1 MMSKNSIFGTAAKT
15 FPDGNGHC
23 TGILLLKGGISMKGL
38 VISMGLGAAVGA
50 IAVMMLP
57 RQSSARK
64 LVSKAANATQDAV
77 QRMSNKI
84 SDAVDM

>member
-1 MMSKNSIFGTAAKT
+1 MSK
-15 FPDGNGHC
+15 
-23 TGILLLKGGISMKGL
+23 GGEFMKGL
-38 VISMGLGAAVGA
+38 AISMGLGVAVGA

-64 LVSKAANATQDAV
+64 LVNKAANATQDAV
-77 QRMSNKI
+77 QRVTNKI

>member
-1 MMSKNSIFGTAAKT
+1 
-15 FPDGNGHC
+15 
-23 TGILLLKGGISMKGL
+23 MKGL
-38 VISMGLGAAVGA
+38 AISMGLGVAVGA

-64 LVSKAANATQDAV
+64 LVNKAANATQDAV
-77 QRMSNKI
+77 QRVTNKI

>member
-1 MMSKNSIFGTAAKT
+1 
-15 FPDGNGHC
+15 
-23 TGILLLKGGISMKGL
+23 MKGL
-38 VISMGLGAAVGA
+38 AISMGLGVAVGA

-64 LVSKAANATQDAV
+64 LVNKAANATQDAV
-77 QRMSNKI
+77 QRVTNRI